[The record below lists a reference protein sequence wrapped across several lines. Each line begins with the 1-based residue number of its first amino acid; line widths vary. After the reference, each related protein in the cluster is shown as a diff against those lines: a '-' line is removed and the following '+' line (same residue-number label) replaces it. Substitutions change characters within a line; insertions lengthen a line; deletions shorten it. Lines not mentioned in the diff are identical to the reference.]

1 MLAPRKKLWSTPLEV
16 VDRAIDLLEINS
28 SDTVVDIGAG
38 DGRFM
43 VRCVERTEAS
53 KVIGVEIDEERGNE
67 AAAKIADAGLED
79 RCDLIIGNALD
90 QDYAASGGTAFF
102 LYLIPRGLRIVLP
115 ILQAIPRRIRVV
127 TYISPFPD
135 EVKPV
140 SIIRVK
146 SVAHGDSGVEWPLYL
161 YVLNDDIS
169 DEKGNV
175 SDSVFT
181 SVVTQ
186 KEETNEEFIA
196 RKEAEA
202 AVEFADAVN
211 EWRKEKAAGRG
222 DAKIIESGGDFGDV
236 IDDEPIEKET
246 ATNS

>member
-1 MLAPRKKLWSTPLEV
+1 MNKIKSVRKGFSSSKDGIRRIRRPSDILLNSLNLSSVNHRIIIRCCVEGSMLASRKKLWSTPLEV

-67 AAAKIADAGLED
+67 AAAKIVDAGLED

-135 EVKPV
+135 EVKP
-140 SIIRVK
+140 
-146 SVAHGDSGVEWPLYL
+146 
-161 YVLNDDIS
+161 
-169 DEKGNV
+169 
-175 SDSVFT
+175 T
-181 SVVTQ
+181 T
-186 KEETNEEFIA
+186 
-196 RKEAEA
+196 
-202 AVEFADAVN
+202 
-211 EWRKEKAAGRG
+211 
-222 DAKIIESGGDFGDV
+222 
-236 IDDEPIEKET
+236 
-246 ATNS
+246 